1 MGNFPEQIDMF
12 MSLVIPEAMLIAVH
26 FSIVP
31 DMPSGPLDLVVS
43 IDESIS
49 RISSSM
55 HRSSSGQEHWS
66 GWLSWL

>member
-1 MGNFPEQIDMF
+1 MNCMF
-12 MSLVIPEAMLIAVH
+12 MSFVTPGAMLAAVR

-43 IDESIS
+43 IAKNIS
-49 RISSSM
+49 RISSFT

-66 GWLSWL
+66 G